1 MTRLTFGILYSQNC
15 QIHLHSRFK
24 SLQNIFLRQIVQHQ
38 KTSFYWVQC
47 LEVGFFEKF
56 WKIVFVRQ
64 RQVQMS
70 FSKILGTENSIYN
83 FQMQFEKPDICV
95 HPLENRP
102 TNYRLGPSVFQNS
115 HFLSQFH
122 RIIGDSLQ
130 VVQILSKI
138 RNFRPWCVLFTS
150 VCVWIT
156 LHQQNM
162 KWRIW
167 WSNRT
172 KPILYRT
179 WWNSKANVVDN
190 IALNVRLNF
199 NHRSF

>member
-15 QIHLHSRFK
+15 QNHPHSRCK
-24 SLQNIFLRQIVQHQ
+24 SLQNIFYVRLYSIKIPAFIEFNVSRLDSLKNSRKIR
-38 KTSFYWVQC
+38 
-47 LEVGFFEKF
+47 

-70 FSKILGTENSIYN
+70 FTKILGTENSIYI

-95 HPLENRP
+95 HPLKNRP

-130 VVQILSKI
+130 IVQILSKI
-138 RNFRPWCVLFTS
+138 RNFRPWCV
-150 VCVWIT
+150 
-156 LHQQNM
+156 
-162 KWRIW
+162 
-167 WSNRT
+167 
-172 KPILYRT
+172 
-179 WWNSKANVVDN
+179 
-190 IALNVRLNF
+190 
-199 NHRSF
+199 